1 MDLSIYVLRKLRE
14 FMRWKM
20 TRKRDI
26 NDWLLWLMVFRIFM
40 DLYGWKSLLL
50 CLVGA
55 VMIYMANRVIDE
67 KMEVEE

>member
-1 MDLSIYVLRKLRE
+1 
-14 FMRWKM
+14 MRWKM

-40 DLYGWKSLLL
+40 DFHDWKSLLL

-55 VMIYMANRVIDE
+55 VVLYGATKVIDE
-67 KMEVEE
+67 KMEVKR

>member
-1 MDLSIYVLRKLRE
+1 
-14 FMRWKM
+14 M

-40 DLYGWKSLLL
+40 DLYSWKSLLL

-55 VMIYMANRVIDE
+55 VVIYIANRVIDE
-67 KMEVEE
+67 KMEGKR

>member
-1 MDLSIYVLRKLRE
+1 
-14 FMRWKM
+14 M

-40 DLYGWKSLLL
+40 DLYDWKNLLL

-55 VMIYMANRVIDE
+55 VVIYIAHRVIDE
-67 KMEVEE
+67 KMEGKE